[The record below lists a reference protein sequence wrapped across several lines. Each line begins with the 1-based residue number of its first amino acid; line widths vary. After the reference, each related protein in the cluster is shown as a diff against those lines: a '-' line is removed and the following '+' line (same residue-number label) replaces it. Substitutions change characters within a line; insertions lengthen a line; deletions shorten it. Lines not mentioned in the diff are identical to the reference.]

1 MASPQ
6 TNDVKTTIE
15 ATVKSYLTSF
25 IDART
30 QNNPS
35 LVNRDVTLDCT
46 RSMLPSPLGGGFT
59 MTNDAY
65 LQVFTEGLKVGGMHK
80 NTISDLIVDVD
91 ARKAAVTTVAELVF
105 NNGEELKLDFSW
117 FLHFN
122 DHGDRICK
130 IVEFVDSDTFKS
142 IKGREE
148 ELSGEG
154 EKKEQISEEQTY

>member
-1 MASPQ
+1 MASTQ
-6 TNDVKTTIE
+6 TNIKTAIE
-15 ATVKSYLTSF
+15 TTVKSYLASF
-25 IDART
+25 IDARI

-80 NTISDLIVDVD
+80 NEISDLIIDVD

-105 NNGEELKLDFSW
+105 NNGEELKSDFSW

-122 DHGDRICK
+122 DDGDKICT
-130 IVEFVDSDTFKS
+130 IVEFVDSETFKRV
-142 IKGREE
+142 KEREE
-148 ELSGEG
+148 ELSRQG
-154 EKKEQISEEQTY
+154 EKRQ